1 MAIRRVT
8 SCFVGHR
15 SDKRRRR
22 FVEAAAAHA
31 AAATSRRHRR
41 QVLLRRSNRSG
52 LVQGRR
58 VLRRAGSRVGAP
70 RLHAKAAWS
79 GRSPRIQPHGSGE
92 RYVSFD
98 LRMGNLCDIDNIVF
112 CVNRDFHGNLRV
124 YSTRRVSRRFPP
136 RTARLPGCAAR
147 PMRRPMRRHR
157 ARRDARLWPRRG

>member
-58 VLRRAGSRVGAP
+58 VLRRARSRVGAP

-79 GRSPRIQPHGSGE
+79 GRSPRIQPDGSGE
-92 RYVSFD
+92 RYVSFY

-112 CVNRDFHGNLRV
+112 CSQGL
-124 YSTRRVSRRFPP
+124 STEIYEFTPPGVLSRRFPP